1 MPQPSAGRMP
11 RSRGQAPD
19 SPRIRRRARKL
30 WLGALAFLLLL
41 LVCADVLVGP
51 AAADAGALARA
62 LWRAPQADPTLS
74 VIIWHIRLPQALMAA
89 AVGAALGHAGAEMQ
103 TVLNNP
109 LASPFTLGISSA
121 AALGAALP
129 LVLGISLP
137 GVAAQYMLVANAL
150 VFALLCAW
158 LLDVVAR
165 RARIGAPGLILFG
178 IALVFTFNALL
189 SLIQIAASAA
199 ALQDLVFWMMGSL
212 ARSDWP
218 RLAAM
223 SVVLA
228 LVAAHAWRQSWALT
242 ALRFGDERATGFG
255 VDPRRQRRA
264 ALLRIGVLAALAVA
278 LTGVIGFVGLVAPHI
293 ARRLWGEDHR
303 WYLPASA
310 LAGGIM
316 LAAASL
322 VSRLISSSV
331 VLPVGLVT
339 TLVGIPF
346 FLAALL
352 RRRVLQ

>member
-1 MPQPSAGRMP
+1 MPRPSAHSTPGIDGHGNRP
-11 RSRGQAPD
+11 QQNRQRT
-19 SPRIRRRARKL
+19 RRL
-30 WLGALAFLLLL
+30 WLGALAALLLL

-51 AAADAGALARA
+51 APASVGALAQA

-74 VIIWHIRLPQALMAA
+74 VIVWHIRLPQALMAA
-89 AVGAALGHAGAEMQ
+89 VVGAALGLAGAEMQ

-129 LVLGISLP
+129 LVLGFGLP
-137 GVAAQYMLVANAL
+137 GVAEQYMLAGNAFI
-150 VFALLCAW
+150 FALLCAL
-158 LLDVVAR
+158 LLDLVAR

-189 SLIQIAASAA
+189 SLIQLAASAA

-218 RLAAM
+218 RLAVM
-223 SVVLA
+223 SLVLA
-228 LVAAHAWRQSWALT
+228 LVLAHAWRQSWALT
-242 ALRFGDERATGFG
+242 ALRFGDDRATGFG
-255 VDPRRQRRA
+255 VDPRRLRRA
-264 ALLRIGVLAALAVA
+264 ALLRISVLAALAVA

-310 LAGGIM
+310 LAGGVM

-322 VSRLISSSV
+322 VSELISASV